1 MSLISP
7 TLFIILKKSVIKL
20 DNEKLGER
28 LASVETE
35 LKNQGSRISN
45 FEKDK
50 ELLYRLTV
58 VSEQQQEM
66 NKNQQ
71 IQLNKMDE
79 TFNNINVNLTKL
91 NMSQDELQNDVKSI
105 GKRVDGI
112 EEDLKSESS
121 KDNISINETIK
132 KYIHWWLLLP
142 LTIIGAYI
150 MKWLGL

>member
-1 MSLISP
+1 
-7 TLFIILKKSVIKL
+7 VIKL
-20 DNEKLGER
+20 DNERLVGER

-35 LKNQGSRISN
+35 LKNQDNRVSKLEGN
-45 FEKDK
+45 N

-79 TFNNINVNLTKL
+79 TFNNININLTKL
-91 NMSQDELQNDVKSI
+91 NMSQDELQNNVKTI

-112 EEDLKSESS
+112 EEDLKAESGKGSISFNEILS
-121 KDNISINETIK
+121 K
-132 KYIHWWLLLP
+132 YLMWWILLP
-142 LTIIGAYI
+142 TVIIGAWILYKI
-150 MKWLGL
+150 GL

>member
-1 MSLISP
+1 MSN
-7 TLFIILKKSVIKL
+7 
-20 DNEKLGER
+20 DKLGER

-35 LKNQGSRISN
+35 LRNQDNRLSN
-45 FEKDK
+45 MEKDK

-79 TFNNINVNLTKL
+79 TFNNININLTKL
-91 NMSQDELQNDVKSI
+91 NISQDELQSNVKSI

-112 EEDLKSESS
+112 EEDLKVESDKGSIKFNEILS
-121 KDNISINETIK
+121 K
-132 KYIHWWLLLP
+132 YLMWWIMIP
-142 LTIIGAYI
+142 TVIIGAWI
-150 MKWLGL
+150 LFKLGL

>member
-1 MSLISP
+1 ME
-7 TLFIILKKSVIKL
+7 
-20 DNEKLGER
+20 NEKLGER

-35 LKNQGSRISN
+35 LKNQDNRLSN
-45 FEKDK
+45 MEKDK

-79 TFNNINVNLTKL
+79 NQQRQLNKMDETFNNININLTKL
-91 NMSQDELQNDVKSI
+91 NMSQDELQNNVKTI

-112 EEDLKSESS
+112 EEDLKVETNKGTISFNEILS
-121 KDNISINETIK
+121 K
-132 KYIHWWLLLP
+132 YLLWWIMIP
-142 LTIIGAYI
+142 TVIVGAWI
-150 MKWLGL
+150 LFKLGL

>member
-1 MSLISP
+1 M
-7 TLFIILKKSVIKL
+7 IKL
-20 DNEKLGER
+20 DNEKLVGER
-28 LASVETE
+28 LATVETKLE
-35 LKNQGSRISN
+35 NQENRISN
-45 FEKDK
+45 MEKDK

-112 EEDLKSESS
+112 EDDLKQESDKGSIKFNEIFS
-121 KDNISINETIK
+121 K
-132 KYIHWWLLLP
+132 YLHWWIMIPSL
-142 LTIIGAYI
+142 IIGA
-150 MKWLGL
+150 WLLSKFGL

>member
-1 MSLISP
+1 M
-7 TLFIILKKSVIKL
+7 IKL
-20 DNEKLGER
+20 DNERLVGER

-35 LKNQGSRISN
+35 LKNQDNRVSKLEGN
-45 FEKDK
+45 N

-79 TFNNINVNLTKL
+79 NQQIQVNKMNETFNNININLTKL
-91 NMSQDELQNDVKSI
+91 NMSQDELQNNVKTI

-112 EEDLKSESS
+112 EEDLKVESDKGSIKFNEILS
-121 KDNISINETIK
+121 K
-132 KYIHWWLLLP
+132 YLMWWILLP
-142 LTIIGAYI
+142 TLIIGAWMLY
-150 MKWLGL
+150 KFGL

>member
-1 MSLISP
+1 M
-7 TLFIILKKSVIKL
+7 IILE
-20 DNEKLGER
+20 NEKLGER

-35 LKNQGSRISN
+35 LKNQKHRVSKLEGN
-45 FEKDK
+45 N

-66 NKNQQ
+66 NKHQQ

-79 TFNNINVNLTKL
+79 TFNNININLTKL
-91 NMSQDELQNDVKSI
+91 NMSQDELQDDVKNI
-105 GKRVDGI
+105 GRRVDSI
-112 EEDLKSESS
+112 EEDLKNESE
-121 KDNISINETIK
+121 KDNISISEFIK
-132 KYIHWWLLLP
+132 KYIHWWILLP

>member
-1 MSLISP
+1 M
-7 TLFIILKKSVIKL
+7 IKL
-20 DNEKLGER
+20 NNEKLGER

-35 LKNQGSRISN
+35 LKNQDNRVSKLEGN
-45 FEKDK
+45 N

-79 TFNNINVNLTKL
+79 TFNNININLTKL
-91 NMSQDELQNDVKSI
+91 NMSQDELQDDVKNI

-112 EEDLKSESS
+112 EEDLKIETDKGKLSFNEILS
-121 KDNISINETIK
+121 K
-132 KYIHWWLLLP
+132 YFMWLILLP
-142 LTIIGAYI
+142 TVILGAWI
-150 MKWLGL
+150 LSKFGL

>member
-7 TLFIILKKSVIKL
+7 TLFIILKKSVIIL
-20 DNEKLGER
+20 ENEKLGER

-35 LKNQGSRISN
+35 LKNQNHRVSKLEGN
-45 FEKDK
+45 N

-121 KDNISINETIK
+121 KDNISISETIK
-132 KYIHWWLLLP
+132 KYIQWWLLLP
-142 LTIIGAYI
+142 SQLLELTS
-150 MKWLGL
+150 